1 MNNPAQIDKRAEVSA
16 TAQADAIL
24 VASAVLK
31 AATALALK
39 RAELAATIG
48 VSEPTLSRLKKGQY
62 GVPEGKP
69 MELALLLIRIYRA
82 LYALVGGDAASMQHW
97 VKTPNRHFAERTPV
111 ELMQTV
117 EGIAQVLQYLD
128 AMRGQS

>member
-1 MNNPAQIDKRAEVSA
+1 MKNYASLHNHAPEAAHTPS
-16 TAQADAIL
+16 DAAL
-24 VASAVLK
+24 VASAVVK
-31 AATALALK
+31 AAAALGLK

-82 LYALVGGDAASMQHW
+82 LYAMVGGDSASMQHW
-97 VKTPNRHFAERTPV
+97 VKTPNRHLAERAPLQ
-111 ELMQTV
+111 LMQTV

-128 AMRGQS
+128 AMRG